1 MSHKILVGS
10 TEMVIAE
17 ESPVCRERRRV
28 RRLQHQMFR
37 AVDKLTLALGISPPQ
52 DKDEM
57 LPLLGQAMYH
67 RIGKTFPPPVLVRT
81 GLMSPHRECGIEQQN
96 SLVGPTG
103 KIAAH
108 GYGRTYVVVNF
119 LENVLP
125 TKEETAHRRSP
136 RNKGHGPGPA
146 RDRGLD
152 RELPPSPAS
161 NGQASKAANISRP
174 GG

>member
-37 AVDKLTLALGISPPQ
+37 AVDKLSLALGISPPQ

-67 RIGKTFPPPVLVRT
+67 RIGKTFPPPVLMRT

-108 GYGRTYVVVNF
+108 GYRRTYVVVNF
-119 LENVLP
+119 LENVL
-125 TKEETAHRRSP
+125 
-136 RNKGHGPGPA
+136 
-146 RDRGLD
+146 
-152 RELPPSPAS
+152 
-161 NGQASKAANISRP
+161 
-174 GG
+174 

>member
-17 ESPVCRERRRV
+17 ESPVCRERLRV
-28 RRLQHQMFR
+28 RRGQPQMVR
-37 AVDKLTLALGISPPQ
+37 AVDKLSRAQGGSTTQ
-52 DKDEM
+52 EKDEM

-67 RIGKTFPPPVLVRT
+67 RIGKTFPPPVLMRT

-108 GYGRTYVVVNF
+108 GYRRTYVVVNF
-119 LENVLP
+119 LENVL
-125 TKEETAHRRSP
+125 
-136 RNKGHGPGPA
+136 
-146 RDRGLD
+146 
-152 RELPPSPAS
+152 
-161 NGQASKAANISRP
+161 
-174 GG
+174 